1 MNRLT
6 KKIKNKIKGGSA
18 MMINYFAMQVN
29 LGWITL
35 EQVPRRYRA
44 KVAELVNL
52 SDLGNGE
59 SKKGDL

>member
-1 MNRLT
+1 MNRLINQ
-6 KKIKNKIKGGSA
+6 IKNKIKGGSA

-35 EQVPRRYRA
+35 EEVPKRYRA

-52 SDLGNGE
+52 SDLGNKE